1 MLVVNLLQ
9 PVQELWTVFVLELA
23 GGSCLGLL
31 CGIKRLH
38 HVGDSR
44 LCPPTAEV
52 LGSRNVSSDWGGD
65 PHLKIAFF
73 MCLSELAFI
82 FHRAF
87 EQISVQW

>member
-1 MLVVNLLQ
+1 MVNLLQ
-9 PVQELWTVFVLELA
+9 SVQELWTVFVLEFA

-31 CGIKRLH
+31 CGIKKLH
-38 HVGDSR
+38 HVGVSR
-44 LCPPTAEV
+44 LCPPTTEA

-65 PHLKIAFF
+65 PPLQNCFF
-73 MCLSELAFI
+73 MCLSEMAFI